1 MERTREADVIYGAD
15 LIKYERDADFAPGFS
30 SKIDPEG
37 LNIVVIT
44 EVHNDAELRLIML
57 FKLIGREE
65 PFQGSVTLPFNIAKA
80 IMQRMKLGEGHV
92 N

>member
-15 LIKYERDADFAPGFS
+15 LIKYQRQAEFAPGIS
-30 SKIDPEG
+30 DKIDPEG
-37 LNIVVIT
+37 LNIVMMTMI
-44 EVHNDAELRLIML
+44 HNDMELRLIML

-80 IMQRMKLGEGHV
+80 IMQRMKLGESHV